1 MLSDPE
7 ISALLD
13 RGRVIASDG
22 ETVGRVGQVFRS
34 DTTGEPT
41 WVSVK
46 TDEGDTHQTLVPLGG
61 ERIDNGDVHVDYDAA
76 TITKAPRATA
86 GSSLSEQDE
95 VSVRAFYDAR
105 ERGLSAANST
115 DAVERRSAPPGSS
128 DGVSARGSDVGQASG
143 GLGRGADRSG
153 AEAGRGDA
161 DDAAGPSVIRSEEQL
176 RVDTHSKAVRRARLE
191 KFQITDVRT
200 IEVPVLREDVRIVYD
215 DIGGDPSGDS
225 GRGPG
230 AATDGGAGL
239 ERGSGRVAAGSDTA
253 DKLRSDSA
261 DGEPA
266 SVVLYG
272 ERIVVTREWV
282 PLETVHLDVETITE
296 EQQFSDQVR
305 REEIAVDSEPAGSPR
320 ESQAKQAL

>member
-7 ISALLD
+7 ISELLN

-61 ERIDNGDVHVDYDAA
+61 ERIDNGDVHVGYDAA

-105 ERGLSAANST
+105 ERGFAADSA
-115 DAVERRSAPPGSS
+115 DDREPRSAPLGSFE
-128 DGVSARGSDVGQASG
+128 DVSARGSNAGPVSG
-143 GLGRGADRSG
+143 DMELRDDRSG
-153 AEAGRGDA
+153 AAADRRDA
-161 DDAAGPSVIRSEEQL
+161 DDDAEPSVIRSEEQL
-176 RVDTHSKAVRRARLE
+176 RVNTHSKAVRRARLE
-191 KFQITDVRT
+191 KFQVTDMKT

-215 DIGGDPSGDS
+215 DIDGDS
-225 GRGPG
+225 GGD
-230 AATDGGAGL
+230 TGGDAGS
-239 ERGSGRVAAGSDTA
+239 ERGSGSAAAGSDTS
-253 DKLRSDSA
+253 DRMRSEPSDR
-261 DGEPA
+261 EPA

-282 PLETVHLDVETITE
+282 PLETVQLDVETITE

-305 REEIAVDSEPAGSPR
+305 REAIAVDSESADSPGETQGER
-320 ESQAKQAL
+320 AV

>member
-7 ISALLD
+7 ISELLD

-61 ERIDNGDVHVDYDAA
+61 ERIDNGDVHVGYDAA

-95 VSVRAFYDAR
+95 VSVRAFYDSR
-105 ERGLSAANST
+105 ERALSAAYGSDDREPRN
-115 DAVERRSAPPGSS
+115 APLGSAE
-128 DGVSARGSDVGQASG
+128 DVSARESDAGPMPG
-143 GLGRGADRSG
+143 DLELRDDLSG
-153 AEAGRGDA
+153 AAAGRRDA
-161 DDAAGPSVIRSEEQL
+161 DDAAEPSVIRSQEQL
-176 RVDTHSKAVRRARLE
+176 RVNTHSKAVRRARLE
-191 KFQITDVRT
+191 KFQVTDMKT
-200 IEVPVLREDVRIVYD
+200 IEVPLLREDVRIVYD
-215 DIGGDPSGDS
+215 DIDSDTGGC
-225 GRGPG
+225 
-230 AATDGGAGL
+230 AGS
-239 ERGSGRVAAGSDTA
+239 ERGSGSAAAGSVASDRM
-253 DKLRSDSA
+253 RSEPSDR
-261 DGEPA
+261 EPA

-305 REEIAVDSEPAGSPR
+305 REEIAVDSEPADSPGETQVER
-320 ESQAKQAL
+320 AV

>member
-7 ISALLD
+7 ISELLD

-22 ETVGRVGQVFRS
+22 ETVGRVGQIFRS

-46 TDEGDTHQTLVPLGG
+46 ADEGDTHQTLVPLGG
-61 ERIDNGDVHVDYDAA
+61 ERIDNGDVHVGYDAA

-105 ERGLSAANST
+105 ERGFAADSS
-115 DAVERRSAPPGSS
+115 DDREPRSALLGSS
-128 DGVSARGSDVGQASG
+128 EDVSARGSDAGPVSG
-143 GLGRGADRSG
+143 DLELRDDRSG
-153 AEAGRGDA
+153 AAAGRRDA
-161 DDAAGPSVIRSEEQL
+161 DDAAEPSVIRSQEQL
-176 RVDTHSKAVRRARLE
+176 RVNTHSKAVRRARLE
-191 KFQITDVRT
+191 RFQVTDMKT

-215 DIGGDPSGDS
+215 DIDGDTG
-225 GRGPG
+225 
-230 AATDGGAGL
+230 GGAGS
-239 ERGSGRVAAGSDTA
+239 ERGSGSAAAGSVASDRV
-253 DKLRSDSA
+253 RSEPSDR
-261 DGEPA
+261 EPA

-305 REEIAVDSEPAGSPR
+305 REEIAVDSEPAFSPGETQVER
-320 ESQAKQAL
+320 AV

>member
-7 ISALLD
+7 ISELLD

-61 ERIDNGDVHVDYDAA
+61 ERIDNGDVHVGYDAA

-95 VSVRAFYDAR
+95 VSVRAFYDTR
-105 ERGLSAANST
+105 ERGFAADSSN
-115 DAVERRSAPPGSS
+115 DREPRSAPLGSFEN
-128 DGVSARGSDVGQASG
+128 VSARGSDA
-143 GLGRGADRSG
+143 GLGSGDMELRDDRSG
-153 AEAGRGDA
+153 AAADRRDA
-161 DDAAGPSVIRSEEQL
+161 DDDAEPSVIRSEEQL
-176 RVDTHSKAVRRARLE
+176 RVNTHSKAVRRARLE
-191 KFQITDVRT
+191 KFQVTDMKT

-215 DIGGDPSGDS
+215 DIDGDTG
-225 GRGPG
+225 
-230 AATDGGAGL
+230 GGAGS
-239 ERGSGRVAAGSDTA
+239 ERGSGSAAAGSVASDRM
-253 DKLRSDSA
+253 RSEPSDR
-261 DGEPA
+261 EPA

-305 REEIAVDSEPAGSPR
+305 REEIAVDSEPAFSPGETQVER
-320 ESQAKQAL
+320 AV

>member
-7 ISALLD
+7 ISELLD

-61 ERIDNGDVHVDYDAA
+61 ERIDNGDVHVGYDAA

-95 VSVRAFYDAR
+95 VSIRAFYDAR
-105 ERGLSAANST
+105 ERGFAADSS
-115 DAVERRSAPPGSS
+115 DDREPRSAPLGSAE
-128 DGVSARGSDVGQASG
+128 DVSARGSDAGPVSG
-143 GLGRGADRSG
+143 DLELRDDRSG
-153 AEAGRGDA
+153 AAAGRRDA
-161 DDAAGPSVIRSEEQL
+161 DDAAEPSVIRSQEQL
-176 RVDTHSKAVRRARLE
+176 RVNTHSKAVRRARLE
-191 KFQITDVRT
+191 KFQVTDMKT
-200 IEVPVLREDVRIVYD
+200 IEVPLLREDVRIVYD
-215 DIGGDPSGDS
+215 DIDS
-225 GRGPG
+225 DTG
-230 AATDGGAGL
+230 GGAGS
-239 ERGSGRVAAGSDTA
+239 ERGSGSAAAGSVASDRV
-253 DKLRSDSA
+253 RSEPSDR
-261 DGEPA
+261 EPA

-305 REEIAVDSEPAGSPR
+305 REEIAVDSEPVFSPGEAQVER
-320 ESQAKQAL
+320 AV